1 MRTTPSL
8 SPGSS
13 EGSFAQIDASL
24 RGLDQAPG
32 NMFADDTPP
41 SEVAMVFAIFYVAA
55 HAGLDGTR
63 LLMLAFL
70 LTLLPSWVV
79 VLSTALAVGLN

>member
-1 MRTTPSL
+1 
-8 SPGSS
+8 
-13 EGSFAQIDASL
+13 
-24 RGLDQAPG
+24 
-32 NMFADDTPP
+32 
-41 SEVAMVFAIFYVAA
+41 MVFAIFYVAA